1 LAPTSGETPKTS
13 GAASADI
20 EGVQSKVTG
29 CDQSRP
35 IGPNGRNGSKADI
48 GELARSTLPVLEDE
62 QQEEGPMMRPLLL
75 LSVTALLLPACQA
88 GEKSGNNIAEGNAAA
103 AVNVGA
109 DEQAIRGQVD
119 RWLQLVK
126 AKDAAG
132 IAALY
137 AEDGAVMP
145 PNAAIGK
152 GRAAIQQA
160 WASMMQT
167 PGFDLTFDP
176 EQIIVSASG
185 DMALDRGTYRLA
197 VAPNGTAQTDTGKY
211 VVVWRK
217 IGSEWKAAAD
227 IFNSDLPA
235 SGG

>member
-1 LAPTSGETPKTS
+1 MTKS
-13 GAASADI
+13 
-20 EGVQSKVTG
+20 
-29 CDQSRP
+29 
-35 IGPNGRNGSKADI
+35 
-48 GELARSTLPVLEDE
+48 
-62 QQEEGPMMRPLLL
+62 LLL

-88 GEKSGNNIAEGNAAA
+88 GEKPGNNTADVNTAAA
-103 AVNVGA
+103 GNIGA

-145 PNAAIGK
+145 PNAPIGK
-152 GRAAIQQA
+152 GRAAIQQT

-167 PGFDLTFDP
+167 PGFALTFAP
-176 EQIIVSASG
+176 EQILVSASG
-185 DMALDRGTYRLA
+185 DMALDRGTYSLTI
-197 VAPNGTAQTDTGKY
+197 APDGTTQTDTGKY

-217 IGSEWKAAAD
+217 IGSEWKAVAD

-235 SGG
+235 KGG

>member
-1 LAPTSGETPKTS
+1 MTKT
-13 GAASADI
+13 
-20 EGVQSKVTG
+20 
-29 CDQSRP
+29 
-35 IGPNGRNGSKADI
+35 
-48 GELARSTLPVLEDE
+48 
-62 QQEEGPMMRPLLL
+62 LLL

-88 GEKSGNNIAEGNAAA
+88 GEKSGNNTAEVNTAA
-103 AVNVGA
+103 AVNIGA
-109 DEQAIRGQVD
+109 DEQAIRGNVD

-152 GRAAIQQA
+152 GRAAIQQT
-160 WASMMQT
+160 WASLMQT
-167 PGFDLTFDP
+167 PGFALTFVP
-176 EQIIVSASG
+176 EQIVVSASG
-185 DMALDRGTYRLA
+185 DMALDRGTYSLTI
-197 VAPNGTAQTDTGKY
+197 APDGTTQTDTGKY

-217 IGSEWKAAAD
+217 VGSDWKAAAD

-235 SGG
+235 RGG

>member
-1 LAPTSGETPKTS
+1 MTK
-13 GAASADI
+13 
-20 EGVQSKVTG
+20 
-29 CDQSRP
+29 
-35 IGPNGRNGSKADI
+35 
-48 GELARSTLPVLEDE
+48 
-62 QQEEGPMMRPLLL
+62 MLLL

-88 GEKSGNNIAEGNAAA
+88 REKPATDGAEVNSAAA
-103 AVNVGA
+103 LDTAG
-109 DEQAIRGQVD
+109 DEQAIRAQVD

-132 IAALY
+132 IAELY

-145 PNAAIGK
+145 PNAPIGK
-152 GRAAIQQA
+152 GRAAVQQT

-167 PGFDLTFDP
+167 PGFDLTFVP
-176 EQIIVSASG
+176 EQIILSSSG
-185 DMALDRGTYRLA
+185 DMALDRGTYRLEM
-197 VAPNGTAQTDTGKY
+197 APNGTAVTDTGKY

-217 IGSEWKAAAD
+217 VGSEWKAAAD